1 MYESEKTTC
10 FEAVIK
16 AGGYLQYR
24 QNKKVEEHAVNV
36 ERIRKVGGRDVWEK
50 MYESEKTSRFDMV
63 LRHGGYMKYREFRRK
78 EELRESREKIRNL
91 VND

>member
-1 MYESEKTTC
+1 M
-10 FEAVIK
+10 
-16 AGGYLQYR
+16 
-24 QNKKVEEHAVNV
+24 EEHAVNAD
-36 ERIRKVGGRDVWEK
+36 RIRKVGGRDVWEK

-91 VND
+91 VNND